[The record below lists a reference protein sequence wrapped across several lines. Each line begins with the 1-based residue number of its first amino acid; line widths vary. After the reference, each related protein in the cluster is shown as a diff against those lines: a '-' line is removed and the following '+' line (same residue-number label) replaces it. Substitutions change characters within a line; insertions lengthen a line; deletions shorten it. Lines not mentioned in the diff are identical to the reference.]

1 MRRIFWLLLLALLT
15 LGGEAG
21 AQTNEASALRV
32 VETLPAHSS
41 FDIPTN
47 GVITVI
53 FNRPVVPLTAIEAM
67 SDLPQPLRIE
77 PATNGLGEWLNSAI
91 YIFRP
96 DPALAAGTEYRV
108 TVDAGL
114 AAIDGTTMP
123 TPYSFSFTTVAPAIV
138 EVLPAPDAT
147 GVRLNEALQITFNMP
162 MDSAFVES
170 ALALVDAA
178 GTRVAGRYEWN
189 EDNTVVRFI
198 PDALLALD
206 TRYQLTIGS
215 GALGAGGGAS
225 LETQSFAFIT
235 VPAPGV
241 IRTDPFD
248 GQTDAH
254 LYGLT
259 IYFASPMNPETLEDK
274 FTITPEPWREPDIF
288 YNDWDNSLTLNFPAE
303 PSSGYTVTMAAGA
316 EDEYGNR
323 IEQPLTIHYTT
334 APFDA
339 DVSLQA
345 PYGVGFYNVRNPQ
358 TQVYL
363 THRNVSAIDLEL
375 YSVELPDFLPL
386 LVGPNSYDPAQF
398 FTPNANNLLR
408 SWQIPSVAPE
418 NARRYELLQLGG
430 GSVDCPGA
438 LPSRLRVGDT
448 ARVVSDPDP
457 VRARATPGNGEI
469 VTLLYRDYA
478 LPIIGGPQCIDGV
491 LWWQVQLR
499 EGEEAWVAEGVGDEY
514 FLDVASASAQTPV
527 TVTSESGALPPGIYL
542 LSASTP
548 ETAAIGYN
556 PLRHFLI
563 VGTANLVFKNSVDST
578 FLWVTD
584 VNNGQPI
591 ANAPI
596 TIYDADYVLIAQGTT
611 DADGILRLD
620 VPRQVDLYAPRLA
633 VLNDGTNFG
642 IGMMN
647 WSSGIEGYDFAHGV
661 DYAPEPY
668 RAYVYTDR
676 PIYRP
681 GQPVYFR
688 GIVRN
693 RDDVTYT
700 LPQFTEVPVQIYGGS
715 DNVLLYDAT
724 LPVTPFG
731 TFSGQF
737 ELAGDA
743 PLGFY
748 RIVAQLPRPNPD
760 EYYGSEGTVNFQV
773 AQYRAPEFQVTVTP
787 QQTEVVQGET
797 IRVVLDSRY
806 FFGGVVSNAAV
817 EYRVMAQPYFF
828 SADGFASYSFVDFN
842 YDVGA
847 SEFYGGY
854 WGEIASGSGTTDAEG
869 RLIIQVP
876 ADLRDATQSLRYT
889 IEATV
894 TDESEQAVSGRVDVT
909 VHKGE
914 FYIGLRP
921 QEYVA
926 VAGEET
932 GIDLTAVDWE
942 GEPLAGQALG
952 VRVVERRWASV
963 MEEDDAGRTT
973 WTWEVEDIPVTD
985 GSVMTDASGNA
996 EFRFT
1001 PPAGGIYKIIA
1012 EARDGQGNTVI
1023 ASTQVYASGS
1033 DYVVWRQQ
1041 NSNRIDLIADQDEY
1055 QIGDTAE
1062 FLIASPFQGAV
1073 EALVTVERGDVLYSE
1088 RLTLTSNST
1097 VYRLPITEDYAPNVY
1112 VSVFIVKGVDET
1124 NPVAAF
1130 RMGMV
1135 QLAVDTSQRVITL
1148 DIQPDRPDAG
1158 PGDTVMYTL
1167 RATDSAGNPVV
1178 AEVGVGLT
1186 DLSVLTIA
1194 DPNTIPLLQYFFG
1207 QQGLGV
1213 RTSTALTINTDQLTQ
1228 EVLDTIKG
1236 GGGGFGDGGIFD
1248 IRQEFVDT
1256 AHWNAALVT
1265 DANGEATFSVTLP
1278 DNLTTWRLDARV
1290 VTRGADGALLVGQE
1304 TFDLIST
1311 KPLLIRP
1318 VTPRFFVTG
1327 DQAVVAA
1334 VVNNNSDQ
1342 ELTVNVLLE
1351 IGAPSEGES
1360 RSPLR
1365 QTVTLAPGAR
1375 ERVEW
1380 SILIGDS
1387 DVIALLFFAWA
1398 EEIDF
1403 QDASAPPLA
1412 DDIGEL
1418 PIYHYDAPETVATAG
1433 ALGAG
1438 ETTTESI
1445 SIPPELSATSAQAQ
1459 VAVQPSL
1466 VSAMLNAL
1474 DAFELSPR
1482 PSTEEVVSSFL
1493 PNVLVLRTLNAA
1505 GIEAAVVR
1513 AETEANLN
1521 AGLQV
1526 LYNAQRVDGG
1536 WGWYLA
1542 DESDP
1547 TVTAYALIG
1556 LSAARIDGRAIDEGV
1571 IQRAQGYL
1579 RSQMIAPSLNIEPWR
1594 LNRQAIMLYALAV
1607 SGAPDASRTAALY
1620 DSRER
1625 LGLYAQALLAQ
1636 TLAIIDPTDGR
1647 AASLVDQIAGHAI
1660 VSATGTHWEE
1670 SERDSYNWNTDT
1682 RTTAIVLD
1690 TLLAL
1695 RQQSELVPNVVRWL
1709 MSARTADGWE
1719 SPQEAAWAM
1728 MALARY
1734 VQVTGDYGFTA
1745 QIATEGTTVTIGG
1758 AAQALSAVG
1767 DAAFV
1772 AQVVPTDTPTDITI
1786 ANNGLTTVYYT
1797 TQLNLTLPMAQVGAL
1812 NRGIVVERRYTMGEG
1827 EDIVSVTGA
1836 QVGDTITVRLT
1847 IIAPN
1852 DLHYVIVEDPI
1863 PAGTDAVNP
1872 NLATSQQV
1880 GTQPELSATD
1890 PLVQGWGWWWFANIE
1905 FRDERVVLSATYL
1918 PAGTYEFVYTIRA
1931 GLPGVYNVI
1940 PATAREQYFPE
1951 VFGRSSGAV
1960 FTIGVGE

>member
-1 MRRIFWLLLLALLT
+1 MMRRIFWLVLLAVLT
-15 LGGEAG
+15 WGGAAG
-21 AQTNEASALRV
+21 AQTDEPNTLRV
-32 VETLPAHSS
+32 VETLPADSS

-67 SDLPQPLRIE
+67 ESLPQPLRIE
-77 PATNGLGEWLNSAI
+77 PATNGRGEWLNSAI

-114 AAIDGTTMP
+114 TATDGAVLP
-123 TPYSFSFTTVAPAIV
+123 EPYIFTFTTVAPAIV
-138 EVLPAPDAT
+138 EVLPAPEAT
-147 GVRLNEALQITFNMP
+147 GVRLDEALQVTFNMP
-162 MDSAFVES
+162 MDRASVAS
-170 ALALVDAA
+170 ALGLVDAA

-189 EDNTVVRFI
+189 EDSTSVRFI

-206 TRYQLTIGS
+206 TRYEPTIGT

-235 VPAPGV
+235 VPTPGV

-259 IYFASPMNPETLEDK
+259 IYFASLMNPETLEDK

-288 YNDWDNSLTLNFPAE
+288 YNDWDNSLTLNFPVE
-303 PSSGYTVTMAAGA
+303 PSSEYTITMAAGA

-323 IEQPLTIHYTT
+323 IEQPLTIRYTT
-334 APFDA
+334 VPFDP

-345 PYGVGFYNVRNPQ
+345 PYGVGFYNARNPQ

-398 FTPNANNLLR
+398 FTPNRNNLLR

-430 GSVDCPGA
+430 GGSVDCPGA
-438 LPSRLRVGDT
+438 LPSRLRIGDT

-457 VRARATPGNGEI
+457 VRARATPGDGNI

-478 LPIIGGPQCIDGV
+478 LPIIGGPQCINGV

-499 EGEEAWVAEGVGDEY
+499 EGEAAWVAEGVGEEY

-584 VNNGQPI
+584 VNSGLPI
-591 ANAPI
+591 PNAPI
-596 TIYDADYVLIAQGTT
+596 TIYDNDYVLVAQGTT
-611 DADGILRLD
+611 DTDGILRLD
-620 VPRQVDLYAPRLA
+620 LPRQADLYAPRLA
-633 VLNDGTNFG
+633 VLNDGVNFG

-688 GIVRN
+688 GIIRN

-700 LPQFTEVPVQIYGGS
+700 LPQFTEVPVQIFGGD
-715 DNVLLYDAT
+715 DNALLYEAT
-724 LPVTPFG
+724 LPLTPFG

-737 ELAGDA
+737 DLAGDA

-787 QQTEVVQGET
+787 DRGEVVQGET

-806 FFGGVVSNAAV
+806 FFGGVVSNATV

-828 SADGFASYSFVDFN
+828 TADGYTGYSFVDFD
-842 YDVGA
+842 YDAGA
-847 SEFYGGY
+847 SELYGGY

-869 RLIIQVP
+869 RLIIEVP
-876 ADLRDATQSLRYT
+876 ADLRDATQSLTYT

-894 TDESEQAVSGRVDVT
+894 TDESAQAVSGRTDVI

-914 FYIGLRP
+914 GYIGLRP

-932 GIDLTAVDWE
+932 GIDLVMVDWE
-942 GEPLAGQALG
+942 GVPIAGIPLSL
-952 VRVVERRWASV
+952 RVVERRWSSV

-973 WTWEVEDIPVTD
+973 WTWEVEDITVTD
-985 GSVMTDASGNA
+985 GSVMTDASGTA

-1001 PPAGGIYKIIA
+1001 PPAGGIYKVIA

-1062 FLIASPFQGAV
+1062 ILIASPFQGAV

-1088 RLTLTSNST
+1088 RLRLTSNST

-1158 PGDTVMYTL
+1158 PGDTVTYTL
-1167 RATDSAGNPVV
+1167 RATDSAGNPVE

-1186 DLSVLTIA
+1186 DLSVLTIG
-1194 DPNTIPLLQYFFG
+1194 DPNTISLLQYFFG

-1256 AHWNAALVT
+1256 AYWNAALVT
-1265 DANGEATFSVTLP
+1265 DTNGEATFSVTLP
-1278 DNLTTWRLDARV
+1278 DNLTTWRLDARA
-1290 VTRGADGALLVGQE
+1290 VTRGADGMLLVGQE

-1318 VTPRFFVTG
+1318 VTPRFFVVG

-1334 VVNNNSDQ
+1334 IVNNNTDATQTVEVSLLQADGVT
-1342 ELTVNVLLE
+1342 LT
-1351 IGAPSEGES
+1351 SEQ
-1360 RSPLR
+1360 R
-1365 QTVTLAPGAR
+1365 QTVTIEAGQRA
-1375 ERVEW
+1375 RVEW
-1380 SILIGDS
+1380 LLTVNDAESVALAFGAQAGDLS
-1387 DVIALLFFAWA
+1387 
-1398 EEIDF
+1398 
-1403 QDASAPPLA
+1403 DASLPPLGQGDA
-1412 DDIGEL
+1412 RTL
-1418 PIYHYDAPETVATAG
+1418 PVYRYDAPETVATAG
-1433 ALGAG
+1433 ALAAG
-1438 ETTTESI
+1438 ETTTETI

-1513 AETEANLN
+1513 AETETNLN
-1521 AGLQV
+1521 AGLQA

-1556 LSAARIDGRAIDEGV
+1556 LSAARADGRAIDEGV
-1571 IQRAQGYL
+1571 IVRAQGYL
-1579 RSQMIAPSLNIEPWR
+1579 RSEMIAPSLNAETWR

-1620 DSRER
+1620 NSRER
-1625 LGLYAQALLAQ
+1625 LSIYAQTLLAQ
-1636 TLAIIDPTDGR
+1636 TLAIIDPADGR
-1647 AASLVDQIAGHAI
+1647 AASLLDQIAGQAV

-1670 SERDSYNWNTDT
+1670 AERDPYNWNTDT
-1682 RTTAIVLD
+1682 RTTAMVLD

-1695 RQQSELVPNVVRWL
+1695 RPQSELVPNVVRWL

-1719 SPQEAAWAM
+1719 SSQEAAWAL

-1797 TQLNLTLPMAQVGAL
+1797 AQLNLTLPMAQVGAL
-1812 NRGIVVERRYTMGEG
+1812 NRGIIVERRYTMGEG
-1827 EDIVSVTGA
+1827 EDVRTVTGA

-1852 DLHYVIVEDPI
+1852 DLHYVIVEDPL

-1905 FRDERVVLSATYL
+1905 FRDERVVLSSAYL

-1960 FTIGVGE
+1960 LTIGVGE

>member
-1 MRRIFWLLLLALLT
+1 MMMKRIFWLVLLAVLT
-15 LGGEAG
+15 LGGVAG
-21 AQTNEASALRV
+21 AQTDDANALRV
-32 VETLPAHSS
+32 VETLPADGS
-41 FDIPTN
+41 FDVPTN

-67 SDLPQPLRIE
+67 GDLPQPLRIE
-77 PATNGLGEWLNSAI
+77 PATNGRGEWLNSAI
-91 YIFRP
+91 YIYRP
-96 DPALAAGTEYRV
+96 APALAAGTEYRV
-108 TVDAGL
+108 TIDPALTATDGATL
-114 AAIDGTTMP
+114 AE
-123 TPYSFSFTTVAPAIV
+123 PYSFTFVTVAPAIV
-138 EVLPAPDAT
+138 EVLPAPDSS
-147 GVRLNEALQITFNMP
+147 GVRLDEPLQVTFNMP
-162 MDSAFVES
+162 MDRASVEA
-170 ALALVDAA
+170 ALSLTDAGGA
-178 GTRVAGRYEWN
+178 RASGSFEWN
-189 EDNTVVRFI
+189 DDSTIVRFT
-198 PDALLALD
+198 AQNLLMLD
-206 TRYQLTIGS
+206 TRYELRIGE
-215 GALGAGGGAS
+215 GAVGAGGGDS
-225 LETQSFAFIT
+225 LEPQTFVFVT

-259 IYFASPMNPETLEDK
+259 FYFASPMNPDTLEDK
-274 FTITPEPWREPDIF
+274 VTISPEPWREPDQF
-288 YNDWDNSLTLNFPAE
+288 YNDWDNSFTVNFPVE
-303 PSSGYTVTMAAGA
+303 PSTEYTVTLAAGA
-316 EDEYGNR
+316 EDVYGNR
-323 IEQPLTIHYTT
+323 IEQPLTIRYTT
-334 APFDA
+334 VPFDP
-339 DVSLQA
+339 DVNLQA
-345 PYGVGFYNVRNPQ
+345 PYGVGFYNARNPQ
-358 TQVYL
+358 TQLYL
-363 THRNVSAIDLEL
+363 THRNVSVIDLEL

-386 LVGPNSYDPAQF
+386 LVGPNSYDPTQF
-398 FTPNANNLLR
+398 YTPNSNNLLR

-430 GSVDCPGA
+430 GGSVDCPGA

-448 ARVVSDPDP
+448 ARVISDPDP
-457 VRARATPGNGEI
+457 VRARATPGDGEI

-478 LPIIGGPQCIDGV
+478 LPIIGGPQCVDGV

-499 EGEEAWVAEGVGDEY
+499 EGEDAWVAEGVGEEY

-527 TVTSESGALPPGIYL
+527 TVADDSGALPPGIYF

-548 ETAAIGYN
+548 ETAEIGYN

-563 VGTANLVFKNSVDST
+563 VGTANLVFKNSVDSAL
-578 FLWVTD
+578 LWVTD
-584 VNNGQPI
+584 VNSGQPI

-596 TIYDADYVLIAQGTT
+596 SIYDNDYVLVAQGAT

-620 VPRQVDLYAPRLA
+620 LPRQVDLYAPRLA
-633 VLNDGTNFG
+633 VLNDGVNFG

-647 WSSGIEGYDFAHGV
+647 WSAGIEGYDFAQNV

-688 GIVRN
+688 GVIRN
-693 RDDVTYT
+693 RDDVNYT
-700 LPQFTEVPVQIYGGS
+700 LPTFTEVPVEIYGGD
-715 DNVLLYDAT
+715 DNALLYEAT
-724 LPVTPFG
+724 VPITPFG

-773 AQYRAPEFQVTVTP
+773 AQYRAPEFQVNVTP
-787 QQTEVVQGET
+787 AQAEVVQGDT
-797 IRVVLDSRY
+797 IRLVVDSRY
-806 FFGGVVSNAAV
+806 FFGGLVSNATV

-828 SADGFASYSFVDFN
+828 SAESYSGYSFVDFD
-842 YDVGA
+842 YDAGA
-847 SEFYGGY
+847 SELYGGY
-854 WGEIASGSGTTDAEG
+854 WGEIASGTGTTDAEG
-869 RLIIQVP
+869 RLVIEVP
-876 ADLRDATQSLRYT
+876 ADLRDATQSASYT

-894 TDESEQAVSGRVDVT
+894 TDESAQAVSGRADVI

-926 VAGEET
+926 VAGQET

-942 GEPLAGQALG
+942 GSPLVGQALA
-952 VRVVERRWASV
+952 VRVVERRWSSV

-1001 PPAGGIYKIIA
+1001 PPAGGIYKVIA

-1023 ASTQVYASGS
+1023 ASTQVYASGN

-1055 QIGDTAE
+1055 EIGDTAE
-1062 FLIASPFQGAV
+1062 ILIASPFQGTV

-1097 VYRLPITEDYAPNVY
+1097 VYQLPITEDYAPNVY
-1112 VSVFIVKGVDET
+1112 VSVLIVKGVDET

-1158 PGDTVMYTL
+1158 PGDTVTYTV
-1167 RATDSAGNPVV
+1167 RATNANGDPLE
-1178 AEVGVGLT
+1178 AEIGVGLT

-1194 DPNTIPLLQYFFG
+1194 EPNTIPLLQYFFG

-1256 AHWNAALVT
+1256 AYWNAALVT

-1278 DNLTTWRLDARV
+1278 DNLTTWRLDTRA
-1290 VTRGADGALLVGQE
+1290 VTRGADGTLLVGQE

-1318 VTPRFFVTG
+1318 VTPRFFVVG

-1334 VVNNNSDQ
+1334 IVNNNTDSVQ
-1342 ELTVNVLLE
+1342 TVEVSLLQAD
-1351 IGAPSEGES
+1351 GVTLASEQS
-1360 RSPLR
+1360 
-1365 QTVTLAPGAR
+1365 QTVTIEAGQRA
-1375 ERVEW
+1375 RVEW
-1380 SILIGDS
+1380 QVTVNEVQS
-1387 DVIALLFFAWA
+1387 VALAFGAQAGELS
-1398 EEIDF
+1398 
-1403 QDASAPPLA
+1403 DASLPPLGQG
-1412 DDIGEL
+1412 DERTL
-1418 PIYHYDAPETVATAG
+1418 PVYRYDAPETVATAG
-1433 ALGAG
+1433 ALAAG
-1438 ETTTESI
+1438 ETTTETI
-1445 SIPPELSATSAQAQ
+1445 SIPPELDATSAQVQ

-1466 VSAMLNAL
+1466 VSAAL
-1474 DAFELSPR
+1474 STLDSFDMGPR
-1482 PSTEEVVSSFL
+1482 PSIEEVVSSFL

-1505 GIEAAVVR
+1505 GIEAATVR
-1513 AETEANLN
+1513 ADTEVNLN
-1521 AGLQV
+1521 AALQI
-1526 LYNAQRVDGG
+1526 LYNTQRVDGG
-1536 WGWYLA
+1536 WGWYTA
-1542 DESDP
+1542 DVSDP
-1547 TVTAYALIG
+1547 TVSAYALIG
-1556 LSAARIDGRAIDEGV
+1556 LSAARADGRAIDEGV

-1579 RSQMIAPSLNIEPWR
+1579 RSQMIAPGLDVETWR
-1594 LNRQAIMLYALAV
+1594 LNRQAILLYALAV
-1607 SGAPDASRTAALY
+1607 SSAPDASRTAALY

-1625 LGLYAQALLAQ
+1625 LSIYAQALLAQ
-1636 TLAIIDPTDGR
+1636 TLALIDPADGR
-1647 AASLVDQIAGHAI
+1647 ANSLLDQIAGRAI

-1670 SERDSYNWNTDT
+1670 AERDPYNWNTDT

-1695 RQQSELVPNVVRWL
+1695 RPQSELVPNVVRWL
-1709 MSARTADGWE
+1709 MSARRADGWQ
-1719 SPQEAAWAM
+1719 SPQETAWAL

-1734 VQVTGDYGFTA
+1734 VQITGDYGFTA
-1745 QIATEGTTVTIGG
+1745 QIATEATTITIGG

-1797 TQLNLTLPMAQVGAL
+1797 AQLNLTLPMAQVGAL
-1812 NRGIVVERRYTMGEG
+1812 NRGIIIERRYTIGEG
-1827 EDIVSVTGA
+1827 EDVQTVTGA

-1872 NLATSQQV
+1872 NLATSQQI
-1880 GTQPELSATD
+1880 GTQPELSASD

-1940 PATAREQYFPE
+1940 PTTAREQYFPE

-1960 FTIGVGE
+1960 FTIGAGD